1 LGVCRKL
8 GRFTPNL
15 ELENT
20 QNGLRRG
27 VNHMH
32 KKGTPP
38 HPYVDSLFF
47 GLLKLLTLIQRLYE
61 PDFRLKQHFLLHFL
75 LFGAFFIF

>member
-1 LGVCRKL
+1 MPGMV
-8 GRFTPNL
+8 P
-15 ELENT
+15 T
-20 QNGLRRG
+20 QFKIFEIFPRRAFILPLFAAKRG
-27 VNHMH
+27 P
-32 KKGTPP
+32 PP